1 MTQFSM
7 YDEDQQDSMFE
18 IAKQGWQRYYVI
30 PCPLRREEVKIEAL
44 SQEQCVITSRHG
56 LWEIEYDYIDDD
68 GQANL
73 SMLFVPNYSAF
84 MLFKVIQSPGR
95 HSFRLIRTAG
105 TKPFE
110 LIPNEDHKE
119 EK

>member
-1 MTQFSM
+1 MIQFSM

-18 IAKQGWQRYYVI
+18 IAKQGWQRYYGN
-30 PCPLRREEVKIEAL
+30 PCPLRRKEVELAVL
-44 SQEQCVITSRHG
+44 SQEQCVITNRHG
-56 LWEIEYDYIDDD
+56 LWEIQYDYIDGD

-73 SMLFVPNYSAF
+73 SMLFVPNSSAF

-105 TKPFE
+105 IKPF
-110 LIPNEDHKE
+110 
-119 EK
+119 